1 MYANFPIKIP
11 QNASVQIRFT
21 NLQGVANPYAL
32 IRLQVKKNSRSSEI
46 LLSCDILPTDPGC
59 DFENGI
65 VAANFIPGQT
75 RAMLGDEIYKYDLLV
90 NRQGR
95 ITYDYHGSFELIGT
109 ITRDGDSFNPVEYQS
124 ILEKLASTL
133 TGFGAWMI
141 GVDAS
146 YWTTLL
152 GSPNLVLERCLRW
165 LRENKLAKLNP
176 FASGRILKSGATD
189 TEVLVTGIMIDST
202 DNLTGVKTLSL
213 LDPPTLAEHATRRD
227 WVESE
232 IVTRLNAGI
241 NGLINGA
248 PGALDTLQELSNAMG
263 NDPNFATTITNLIA
277 TKVPLSQ
284 KGATNGV
291 ATLGLDG
298 KVPSSQLP
306 PSSGAV
312 TSVNGQTG
320 AVTLTFPVTS
330 VNGQTG
336 TIVIDPIPLGTIIE
350 DALDQFDPARYKIP
364 NGQSYSRTTYSTLWN
379 LINRSI
385 TSITPATD
393 RINSSAH
400 GRAEG
405 DLVKFSFTGGGIT
418 ALTSYYVR
426 NPTSND
432 FQISVTKTGAIVDL
446 TSSQSGTMIVNT
458 EYGFGDGSTTFNV
471 PDRRGLFPRGA
482 GVHGTRAKASGG
494 NYDGGSVGY
503 EGQDQ
508 FQGFGIGA
516 VSNGGSAVQPGGSIG
531 TGNTLF
537 PISDGTNGTPRKGN
551 ETTPASVGV
560 RFKVRIA

>member
-46 LLSCDILPTDPGC
+46 LLSMDILPTDPGC

-176 FASGRILKSGATD
+176 FAPGRILKSGATD
-189 TEVLVTGIMIDST
+189 TEVLVTGIAIDAQ
-202 DNLTGVKTLSL
+202 DNVTGVKTLSL
-213 LDPPTLAEHATRRD
+213 LDPPALAEHATRRD
-227 WVESE
+227 WVESDTSTRIQTAVNLLVDGSPNSANTLRKIFE
-232 IVTRLNAGI
+232 IL
-241 NGLINGA
+241 
-248 PGALDTLQELSNAMG
+248 G
-263 NDPNFATTITNLIA
+263 NDPNFATTITSLIA
-277 TKVPLSQ
+277 TKIPLSQ
-284 KGATNGV
+284 KGTTNGV
-291 ATLGLDG
+291 ATLGSDG
-298 KVPSSQLP
+298 KIPSSQLP

-320 AVTLTFPVTS
+320 IVVLTNS
-330 VNGQTG
+330 DVNAAPASGISPGAITETTAKQFISAGLKGQVDEFT
-336 TIVIDPIPLGTIIE
+336 VI
-350 DALDQFDPARYKIP
+350 
-364 NGQSYSRTTYSTLWN
+364 STLHQ
-379 LINRSI
+379 
-385 TSITPATD
+385 ITPLSDETFFRYGPGCRERNRCKLAPT
-393 RINSSAH
+393 RPPSS
-400 GRAEG
+400 
-405 DLVKFSFTGGGIT
+405 
-418 ALTSYYVR
+418 R
-426 NPTSND
+426 N
-432 FQISVTKTGAIVDL
+432 
-446 TSSQSGTMIVNT
+446 
-458 EYGFGDGSTTFNV
+458 
-471 PDRRGLFPRGA
+471 
-482 GVHGTRAKASGG
+482 
-494 NYDGGSVGY
+494 
-503 EGQDQ
+503 
-508 FQGFGIGA
+508 
-516 VSNGGSAVQPGGSIG
+516 
-531 TGNTLF
+531 
-537 PISDGTNGTPRKGN
+537 
-551 ETTPASVGV
+551 
-560 RFKVRIA
+560 